1 VTLNEALA
9 PFGSSSVSFL
19 ATDAVFRVAPGAPSI
34 KPFVSVAQ
42 AVGAFGGDVEQAEE
56 HATREGADRAL
67 WMLQGLDVGQDVFSV
82 LSGLAS
88 AVRLYLAKHQG
99 DGPKPGELDRYD
111 QRQAEDAVAK
121 LLGLSFAVG
130 TLFEGTPQQQV
141 ETFLGLQGGRALVAW
156 FVTIE
161 LALPFVDEV
170 AGQGPEWL
178 DSLVERVREAETEK
192 LTAAVGAEAVAR
204 TWAVEALLRPHL
216 DEGVAANDR
225 RMETLVSQ
233 LQKRLPL
240 VVEIGSEL
248 GGAFGGGIDALPIYH
263 LLGSR
268 LVAEA
273 CAKGVVRQQAL
284 PDIVE
289 ELEETLPEVSVAEPL
304 VDPARD
310 IALKPKRTFV
320 NRMMASSTPALPEAE
335 PEKPSPV
342 PSPSPSPVPPKPPT
356 PTPKSAPPAPKS
368 VLVASK
374 PAPPAPRPA
383 PSAAKP
389 IPPGPKPTPSAPKL
403 HAAVSKPSAPA
414 PAPAPKPAPAAP
426 KSAAK
431 PPPAPSRPAP
441 PKPPA
446 PKPKPPAPK
455 PPAPKPAAPKP
466 AAPKPAAPK
475 PAAPKPAP
483 PKPKVHKAK
492 PPKKEGGGI
501 GKVLA
506 ALGCLA
512 LLGCTGLF
520 AVGGGAG
527 LIAAL
532 TQPEQPRKI
541 ILIEDPS
548 LKKKR

>member
-1 VTLNEALA
+1 MTLNEALA

-56 HATREGADRAL
+56 HASREGADRAL
-67 WMLQGLDVGQDVFSV
+67 WMMQGLDVGQDVFSV

-121 LLGLSFAVG
+121 LLGLSFAVS

-178 DSLVERVREAETEK
+178 DHLVERVRDAETEK
-192 LTAAVGAEAVAR
+192 LTATVGAEAVAR
-204 TWAVEALLRPHL
+204 IWAVEALLRPHL

-225 RMETLVSQ
+225 RMATLVAQ

-263 LLGSR
+263 LLGAR

-289 ELEETLPEVSVAEPL
+289 DLEETLPEASVAEPL
-304 VDPARD
+304 VDPTRD
-310 IALKPKRTFV
+310 VALKPKRTFV
-320 NRMMASSTPALPEAE
+320 NRMMASSTPALPDAE
-335 PEKPSPV
+335 PENPGPPPAVPPPKPPPAV
-342 PSPSPSPVPPKPPT
+342 PPPAVPPPAVPPPKPPPAVPPKPPAVS
-356 PTPKSAPPAPKS
+356 PTAPKKPPKPAPLAPKS
-368 VLVASK
+368 VESVSKSFGTPPK
-374 PAPPAPRPA
+374 PAPPAPKRAVQPPEA
-383 PSAAKP
+383 VPKRAAVKP
-389 IPPGPKPTPSAPKL
+389 PVPKPPVPKRP
-403 HAAVSKPSAPA
+403 V
-414 PAPAPKPAPAAP
+414 
-426 KSAAK
+426 AK
-431 PPPAPSRPAP
+431 PPVPKPPVPKRPVV
-441 PKPPA
+441 KPPA
-446 PKPKPPAPK
+446 PKRA
-455 PPAPKPAAPKP
+455 
-466 AAPKPAAPK
+466 
-475 PAAPKPAP
+475 
-483 PKPKVHKAK
+483 V
-492 PPKKEGGGI
+492 PKKEGGGM

-506 ALGCLA
+506 GLGCLA

-532 TQPEQPRKI
+532 SQPDQPRKI
-541 ILIEDPS
+541 ILIEDPTM
-548 LKKKR
+548 KKKR